1 MKKIT
6 ALLMM
11 LSFMAVLFSSC
22 ELVEEEEDEQPSEEY
37 INETIDTDVTWQ
49 GGTYIIEGTLRIENG
64 GHLTIDPGT
73 TIKFEDGG
81 SISVAGANSAL
92 TAVGT
97 ANAQITFTSVSNTP
111 SAGSWDYINFE
122 STATGTSSLQYCI
135 IEYGGGYASTY
146 GGALWIEG
154 PSLSV
159 DHCTISNS
167 AVYGVVC
174 EDDSEFASFSN
185 NTFMD
190 NQSYDIF
197 IEGNAAHTIGPG
209 NLIEGSGILVDGDT
223 YTHSDGTW
231 SLQTAPFTIDG
242 TLSVQ
247 SDGGATLN
255 IAAGNTIQFTDGSQM
270 TVGSDGYGT
279 FKAVG
284 TEDLPIL
291 FTSTSVQKQGGQ
303 WDYISFESG
312 AVSSELNYCI
322 VEAAGGYA
330 SYVGAIDID
339 GAAVTIDN
347 TEIRLS
353 ATYGITLDDAGS
365 FASFTGNDIH
375 DVDNYVMLIYGNWAH
390 TIGTA
395 NNYGEDDLG
404 ILVHGDA
411 FEHTNETWLFQSTAY
426 VIDGTLSIESTS
438 GSTLEI
444 QAGSTVKFT
453 DGSEI
458 SVGSTE
464 FGKLVVNGTSALP
477 VTFTTSAPAGGEQP
491 GDWDGIF
498 FESNTMNGSILN
510 YCNISYGGGYAS
522 TYNNGNVNL
531 GNVPSG
537 EPTISNCIISY
548 SAGWGIY
555 NDNSSPTLISNTY
568 NGNANGDIGN

>member
-6 ALLMM
+6 ALFLI
-11 LSFMAVLFSSC
+11 LPFLAVLFSSC
-22 ELVEEEEDEQPSEEY
+22 DLMEEEDSEEITQEY
-37 INETIDTDVTWQ
+37 NNETIDSDVSWE
-49 GGTYIIEGTLRIENG
+49 GGTYMIAGNLRIENG

-73 TIKFEDGG
+73 TIKFHDGG
-81 SISVAGANSAL
+81 RITVTGANSAL

-97 ANAQITFTSVSNTP
+97 ANDPITFTSISNTP
-111 SAGSWDYINFE
+111 SPGNWDYINFE
-122 STATGTSSLQYCI
+122 STASGTSSLQYCI
-135 IEYGGGYASTY
+135 IEYGGGYASSY

-174 EDDSEFASFSN
+174 EDDSEFTSFSN
-185 NTFMD
+185 NTLMD

-223 YTHSDGTW
+223 YTRSDGTW
-231 SLQTAPFTIDG
+231 SLQTAPFTIHG
-242 TLSVQ
+242 TLAVQ

-270 TVGSDGYGT
+270 TVGYDGYGT
-279 FKAVG
+279 FKAIG
-284 TEDLPIL
+284 TENLPIL
-291 FTSTSVQKQGGQ
+291 FTSASVQKQAGQ

-312 AVSSELNYCI
+312 SVNSELNYCI

-330 SYVGAIDID
+330 SYVGAIDIE
-339 GAAVTIDN
+339 GAAVSIDN

-353 ATYGITLDDAGS
+353 ATYGITLDDAAS
-365 FASFTGNDIH
+365 FASFTGNNIH

-390 TIGTA
+390 TLGTG
-395 NNYGEDDLG
+395 NSYGEDDLG
-404 ILVHGDA
+404 ILVHGDN
-411 FEHTNETWLFQSTAY
+411 FERTSETWLFQSTAY
-426 VIDGTLSIESTS
+426 VIDGTLSIGSAS

-453 DGSEI
+453 DGSGI
-458 SVGSTE
+458 SVGYSE

-498 FESNTMNGSILN
+498 FESNTMNGSLLN

-522 TYNNGNVNL
+522 SYDNGNINL
-531 GNVPSG
+531 EDVPAG
-537 EPTISNCIISY
+537 EPTISNCNISY

-568 NGNANGDIGN
+568 NGNVNGDVGN